1 MIKLGYDGTMYENIA
16 ERGGV
21 SYSFTSPN
29 QIKHIDNNGNFS
41 TENDDISATIQ
52 DMYFDQSQYDADKK
66 EYEKLKTVKPT
77 YRHKD

>member
-1 MIKLGYDGTMYENIA
+1 MIKLGYDGTMYENVA

-41 TENDDISATIQ
+41 TAINNMHEVVIPETGLNSISQQAYQDIFNT
-52 DMYFDQSQYDADKK
+52 
-66 EYEKLKTVKPT
+66 PT
-77 YRHKD
+77 